1 MLLGLATPILAAL
14 QALHAA
20 PEAAMTCLGL
30 AAAALGLTL
39 QATLPPPAE
48 DTIEATILSAF
59 AAM

>member
-1 MLLGLATPILAAL
+1 MLLAFSSPLLAAL

-20 PEAAMTCLGL
+20 PEAAMSCLGI
-30 AAAALGLTL
+30 AAAALGITL

-48 DTIEATILSAF
+48 DTVEATILSAF